1 MSKPDET
8 EVKTKGNDSKEL
20 KRKEMLEFDFIKD
33 TEHTD
38 GDGKRRKRI
47 YRPKYKTFILSN
59 AVSTSSISNAVLE
72 VEQRYEI
79 KSIIGHGAYGTVCSS
94 VDLKTGKQCAVKK
107 IENIFEHRSLAK
119 RTLRELKLLRYFK
132 HENIMGVDRVMR
144 PRKNFNNVY
153 FVSELMETDL
163 ACVIR
168 SPQELTDEHCQ
179 FFIYQVLRGL
189 KYIHSSNV
197 MHRDLKPRNLLVN
210 SNCDLKICDFGL
222 ARVDELDNNDRCVM
236 SNYIATRWYRAPEVI
251 LSRLKYTKKVDMW
264 AVGCI
269 LAELLGRKPLF
280 PGIDSFHQI
289 KLIVG
294 VLGTPPTLKDRE
306 SRDFIAKLP
315 KKKKIPF
322 NKVFP
327 AASAAACDLL
337 EKLLAFEPDD
347 RISVEEALRHPY
359 LEELHCEE
367 DEPVCDTLDPK
378 DFYFEYL
385 KLSKDDLRVLIEQEI
400 VNHYDIDLYEAKSS
414 ETSFGKELLKS
425 LPIKSKKK
433 IRRRNS
439 WPKTIKS

>member
-1 MSKPDET
+1 
-8 EVKTKGNDSKEL
+8 
-20 KRKEMLEFDFIKD
+20 
-33 TEHTD
+33 
-38 GDGKRRKRI
+38 
-47 YRPKYKTFILSN
+47 
-59 AVSTSSISNAVLE
+59 
-72 VEQRYEI
+72 VEQRYEV
-79 KSIIGHGAYGTVCSS
+79 KSIIGQGAYGTVCSA
-94 VDLKTGKQCAVKK
+94 VDLKTAKQCAVKK

-119 RTLRELKLLRYFK
+119 RTLRELKLLRFFR
-132 HENIMGVDRVMR
+132 HENVMAVERVMR
-144 PRKNFNNVY
+144 PRKSFNNVY

-189 KYIHSSNV
+189 KYIHSANV

-251 LSRLKYTKKVDMW
+251 LSRKKYTKKVDMW

-294 VLGTPPTLKDRE
+294 VLGTPPTLKDKE
-306 SRDFIAKLP
+306 SREFIAKLP
-315 KKKKIPF
+315 KKKKTPF
-322 NKVFP
+322 NKLFP
-327 AASAAACDLL
+327 TASATACDLL
-337 EKLLAFEPDD
+337 EKLLAFEPED
-347 RISVEEALRHPY
+347 RIGVEEALRHPY

-367 DEPVCDTLDPK
+367 DEPICDTLDPM

-400 VNHYDIDLYEAKSS
+400 VNHYEVDLYEAKPT
-414 ETSFGKELLKS
+414 EPSFGKELLKS
-425 LPIKSKKK
+425 LPIKTKKK

-439 WPKTIKS
+439 WPKTNKS